1 VSFGN
6 EVRTQ
11 TVTQM
16 LADTL
21 ELRRKHKRE
30 NPNPKLPTNAERLL
44 MRHQMYVNADSM
56 GSKHTP
62 LYRGN
67 DV

>member
-1 VSFGN
+1 MSM
-6 EVRTQ
+6 EPK
-11 TVTQM
+11 
-16 LADTL
+16 LADLL

-30 NPNPKLPTNAERLL
+30 NPNPRLPTHEERLL
-44 MRHQMYVNADSM
+44 MQHQMYVSAGSM